1 MSPNSADNWEFTEF
15 VFRHI
20 LFSMVFLL
28 GKEGNGGQ
36 LHMRDAWYAEVRD
49 RDGRVPCA
57 SIGRWCHCKKPDNE
71 SMMPL
76 AYKL

>member
-36 LHMRDAWYAEVRD
+36 LHTREAWLMLKSVIEMAE
-49 RDGRVPCA
+49 
-57 SIGRWCHCKKPDNE
+57 CHVQVLVAGATAGNQVAN
-71 SMMPL
+71 S
-76 AYKL
+76 